1 MFCLYT
7 SSKLSRPKFEF
18 SLKVKV
24 MGSNPGYLLK
34 SFLLYFIY
42 NFASTNSMSD
52 DSLKPSHPSSP
63 GGSGGGQYIPAQGQ
77 PDPIVMPGFPVRTLQ
92 AHPPPPYSPSR

>member
-1 MFCLYT
+1 MVGRK
-7 SSKLSRPKFEF
+7 SKIFGQYLIFITLLLSN
-18 SLKVKV
+18 SL
-24 MGSNPGYLLK
+24 
-34 SFLLYFIY
+34 
-42 NFASTNSMSD
+42 SD